1 VKPSKKRAK
10 TRIEYHDENAKR
22 KLAPALT
29 MKVETRTNFVL
40 TLAIMG
46 DTNSEANASP
56 KLTILDKNAIYP

>member
-1 VKPSKKRAK
+1 
-10 TRIEYHDENAKR
+10 
-22 KLAPALT
+22 
-29 MKVETRTNFVL
+29 VETRTNFVL